1 MAKLSAVPGL
11 FNINEPVLF
20 GYPIVYNISMAIP
33 FLVVPVVGIIISYFA
48 TALGWMN
55 PCVTLVPWT
64 TPVLLSGFLATAGDW
79 RAVIVQAVVLVLGV
93 LIYMPF
99 VKVNDRV
106 MERQAAQAE
115 EEDDDSVFDLD

>member
-1 MAKLSAVPGL
+1 M
-11 FNINEPVLF
+11 
-20 GYPIVYNISMAIP
+20 
-33 FLVVPVVGIIISYFA
+33 
-48 TALGWMN
+48 
-55 PCVTLVPWT
+55 TLVPWT